1 MIKVPGFLGSG
12 VSSGVKKNG
21 KKDLGLIFSKI
32 PAKAAAVFTTNI
44 VKAAPVLVGMER
56 IKGGLCQAIVI
67 NSGNANVSTG
77 QRGLKDA
84 KLTAKTVAVELK
96 IQEFLV
102 IPSST
107 GVIGVYLQMDKIV
120 KAIPELTTNLSEEGL
135 IHTAEAIMTT
145 DKFPKYASARVKIEG
160 GKVGT
165 ICAIGKG
172 AGMIAPQM
180 ATMLCFILTDI
191 DMESKTLKKTLRNA
205 VDNSF
210 NRIIVD
216 GDTSTNDTVLMLSN
230 GFLGN
235 KPVREGDKN
244 YKRLEKT
251 LNELTGE
258 VAEMIVRDGEGATK
272 VVKIIVKG
280 TKTQK
285 DAEKI
290 ARVIGSSLLVKTA
303 FYGEDAN
310 WGRVLAAAGRAG
322 IRFDPSRV
330 DLYFG
335 EHRVVKNGIEVMD
348 EKEVNHVLKEP
359 NFPITLDLKGG
370 KSSHFV
376 IASDITMDYLKINAH
391 YRT

>member
-1 MIKVPGFLGSG
+1 MIKVPGFLGAG
-12 VSSGVKKNG
+12 VSSGIKKNG
-21 KKDLGLIFSKI
+21 KKDLGLIFSKV
-32 PAKAAAVFTTNI
+32 PARAAGVFTTNI
-44 VKAAPVLVGMER
+44 VKAAPVLLGMEK
-56 IKGGLCQAIVI
+56 IKSGLCQAIIV

-77 QRGLKDA
+77 KRGLKDA
-84 KLTAKTVAVELK
+84 ALTTKLVAKELG
-96 IQEFLV
+96 IGETLV

-107 GVIGVYLQMDKIV
+107 GVIGVYLQIEKIV
-120 KAIPELTTNLSEEGL
+120 NAIPELVSKLSEDGFL
-135 IHTAEAIMTT
+135 DTAEAIMTT
-145 DKFPKYASARVKIEG
+145 DRFPKYSSAQMKID

-180 ATMLCFILTDI
+180 ATMLCYILTDLNI
-191 DMESKTLKKTLRNA
+191 DLKAQKSALKNG

-230 GFLGN
+230 GNLGN
-235 KPVREGDKN
+235 KPIREGDKN
-244 YKRLEKT
+244 HKRFEKLLT
-251 LNELTGE
+251 ELATEIG
-258 VAEMIVRDGEGATK
+258 EMIVRDGEGATK
-272 VVKIIVKG
+272 VVKISVKG
-280 TKTQK
+280 SKTRK

-322 IRFDPSRV
+322 VKFDPSRV

-335 EHRVVKNGIEVMD
+335 NHKIVKNGVEIMD
-348 EKEVNHVLKEP
+348 ESEVDHILKQP
-359 NFPITLDLKGG
+359 SFPITLDLKSG

-376 IASDITMDYLKINAH
+376 IASDITIDYLKINAH